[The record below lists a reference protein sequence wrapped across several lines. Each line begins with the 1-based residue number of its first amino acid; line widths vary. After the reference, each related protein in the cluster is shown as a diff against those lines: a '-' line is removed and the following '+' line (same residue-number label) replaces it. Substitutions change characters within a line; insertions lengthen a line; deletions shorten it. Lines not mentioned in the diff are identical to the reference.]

1 MTKIPVFYRCV
12 IIIALTVL
20 VTPVKAS
27 GNAPVDN
34 YDSRLQ
40 EGIDLFYQ
48 TKWSRA
54 ADIFRKL
61 QQTDPG
67 DPRAWFFNSMIPCWK
82 YFFADGSGTSAEQF
96 MSLSEQA
103 ISVGRDHLE
112 SQPGDT
118 TVVLLMSGLYGY
130 RSLIAASEKQY
141 EVAMKSGLDGY
152 RYTRQLLQLGDR
164 NPQALIGKGMLYYML
179 GSIPPGLKWLTG
191 FTGIKADKAFGL
203 QYLEQAARA
212 NSYVSLDAR
221 LILAYLYE
229 KEENYSKALY
239 HISHLCE
246 RYPENTIFNYYEAR
260 ILELSERNSEA
271 KMAYEQVI
279 SLKNEQ
285 LDTLVRKSKVRLA
298 RLNAHSN

>member
-1 MTKIPVFYRCV
+1 MKKIPGFYRWV
-12 IIIALTVL
+12 IVFALTVP

-34 YDSRLQ
+34 YNARLE

-48 TKWSRA
+48 TEWLRA
-54 ADIFRKL
+54 ADIFRNL
-61 QQTDPG
+61 QQAEPG
-67 DPRAWFFNSMIPCWK
+67 DPRAWFFESMIPCWK
-82 YFFADGSGTSAEQF
+82 YFFADGSGKSAKQF
-96 MSLSEQA
+96 MRLSEKA

-164 NPQALIGKGMLYYML
+164 KPQALIGKGMIYYML

-191 FTGIKADKAFGL
+191 FTGIKADKALGL
-203 QYLEQAARA
+203 QFLEQAARS
-212 NSYVSLDAR
+212 NSHVSLDAR
-221 LILAYLYE
+221 LILMYLYE
-229 KEENYSKALY
+229 KEGDFSEALY
-239 HISHLCE
+239 HISRLCE
-246 RYPENTIFNYYEAR
+246 VYPENTIFNYHEAR
-260 ILELSERNSEA
+260 ILELSKRNSEA

-279 SLKNEQ
+279 LLKNEQ
-285 LDTLVRKSKVRLA
+285 LDTLVRKSRARLVRL
-298 RLNAHSN
+298 NEHSD